1 MPGVVGYFDHKDIP
15 GDNNHQLFAYM
26 LPTAPRKEIFSTGK
40 ITHVGQVIG
49 AICADTPE
57 QAQQAARYVCSLL
70 SDRYVM
76 KFLIMYIHMYT
87 YISF

>member
-1 MPGVVGYFDHKDIP
+1 MSKSFDILNVVVGYFDHNDIP
-15 GDNNHQLFAYM
+15 GDNNHQLFSYM

-57 QAQQAARYVCSLL
+57 QAQQAARYVCSVL
-70 SDRYVM
+70 
-76 KFLIMYIHMYT
+76 
-87 YISF
+87 